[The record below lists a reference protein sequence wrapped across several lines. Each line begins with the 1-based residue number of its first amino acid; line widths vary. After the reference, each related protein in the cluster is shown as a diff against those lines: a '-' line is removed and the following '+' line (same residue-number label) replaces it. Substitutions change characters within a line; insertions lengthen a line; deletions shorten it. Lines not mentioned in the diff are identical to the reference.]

1 MVDAIPAGGDAPLI
15 EYPRRWSYKVIG
27 RVEGEMRE
35 AIAGVVAG
43 RDHTLEYSR
52 ASAKG
57 NFVSLLLELVVE
69 NEGDRNAI
77 FAALTE
83 HAAVVMVI

>member
-1 MVDAIPAGGDAPLI
+1 MVDAIPAGGDAPMI
-15 EYPRRWSYKVIG
+15 EYPRRWAYKVIG
-27 RVEGEMRE
+27 RVEAEMRE
-35 AIAGVVAG
+35 AIAGVVVG
-43 RDHTLEYSR
+43 RSHTLEYSR

-69 NEGDRNAI
+69 DEGDRNAI
-77 FAALTE
+77 FVALTE